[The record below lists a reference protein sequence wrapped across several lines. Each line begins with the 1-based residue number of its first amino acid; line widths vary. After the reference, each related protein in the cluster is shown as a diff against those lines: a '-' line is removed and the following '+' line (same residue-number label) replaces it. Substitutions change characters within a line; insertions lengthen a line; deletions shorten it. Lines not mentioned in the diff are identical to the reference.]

1 MLEYKLSYKKM
12 GSGFPSVCNVKSWL
26 INKLKQKRKKMNH
39 SEKYLTHFLL
49 KNEPNIFSRI
59 TKNCSCQKEKV

>member
-26 INKLKQKRKKMNH
+26 INKLKQKRKKNE
-39 SEKYLTHFLL
+39 SLRKIFDLFLT
-49 KNEPNIFSRI
+49 KKTNQIFFP
-59 TKNCSCQKEKV
+59 E